1 MAFWAELRLDICAI
15 FLTDV
20 IVNTQPDALIL
31 ADDWSDLA
39 QHRQPEPVD
48 DNRLHRWRLARL
60 REQLEKTGAAM
71 CLLVS
76 PVSLRYAVNYRDY
89 PLFQS
94 HMPQTYAFLSVE
106 GPTVIHGAM
115 SGSSWA
121 DEVRPGRPISFFD
134 GSERLADYAALLA
147 DDAVSYLSE
156 IGTDNRRVA
165 LEYVNP
171 SLTRAFADRGLEVID
186 GVLISEPARVIKS
199 PDEINCIRWA
209 VAVAEHGVARL
220 KQAIQP
226 GVSELKLW
234 GLLNYTNLANNGDW
248 HEGRMLASGP
258 RINPWLQEASPRRV
272 ESGDLVGL
280 DTDMVGPRGYF
291 ADVSRTFLCGPA
303 QATARQRELYRL
315 AWEEISHN
323 LGLICP
329 GISLSEFQK
338 RAYVPAEEFQ
348 QNAYP
353 CVIHG
358 VGMSD
363 EYPQVKPAFRGENP
377 YDGVIEKDM
386 VICVES
392 YMGAPGERD
401 GVKLEQQILV
411 TESGY
416 ELLSTFP
423 LETELLDA

>member
-106 GPTVIHGAM
+106 GSTVIHGAM

-209 VAVAEHGVARL
+209 VAVAEHGIARL

-423 LETELLDA
+423 LEAELLDA

>member
-1 MAFWAELRLDICAI
+1 MTTNPDSLIC
-15 FLTDV
+15 D
-20 IVNTQPDALIL
+20 
-31 ADDWSDLA
+31 DDWSDLT

-48 DNRLHRWRLARL
+48 DERLHRWRLSRL
-60 REQLEKTGAAM
+60 RGQLEKTGAAM

-94 HMPQTYAFLSVE
+94 HMPQTYLFLSME

-115 SGSSWA
+115 GGSSWA
-121 DEVRPGRPISFFD
+121 DDTRAGRPISFFD
-134 GSERLADYAALLA
+134 GAERLGEYAEQLA
-147 DDAVSYLSE
+147 DDVVNYLKE

-165 LEYVNP
+165 VEYINP
-171 SLTRAFADRGLEVID
+171 SITRAFLSRGLEVID

-209 VAVAEHGVARL
+209 VAVAEHGIARL
-220 KQAIQP
+220 KQALRP
-226 GVSELKLW
+226 GVSEVKLW

-258 RINPWLQEASPRRV
+258 RINPWLQEASPREV
-272 ESGDLVGL
+272 QSGDLVGL

-303 QATARQRELYRL
+303 RPTARQRELYQL

-323 LGLICP
+323 LALIRPGL
-329 GISLSEFQK
+329 SLSEFQK
-338 RAYVPAEEFQ
+338 RAYVPAEEFHQ
-348 QNAYP
+348 HAYP

-392 YMGAPGERD
+392 YMGVVGEGD

-411 TESGY
+411 TKSGY
-416 ELLSTFP
+416 ELLSLSP
-423 LETELLDA
+423 LEAELMDA

>member
-1 MAFWAELRLDICAI
+1 
-15 FLTDV
+15 
-20 IVNTQPDALIL
+20 VNRADPDALIL

-39 QHRQPEPVD
+39 RHRQPEPVD
-48 DNRLHRWRLARL
+48 DDRLHRWRLSRL
-60 REQLEKTGAAM
+60 RGQLDKTGAAM

-94 HMPQTYAFLSVE
+94 HMPQAYVFFSAE
-106 GPTVIHGAM
+106 GPTVVHGAM
-115 SGSSWA
+115 AGSAWA
-121 DEVRPGRPISFFD
+121 DEARPGRPISFFD
-134 GSERLADYAALLA
+134 GGERLAEYAALLA
-147 DDAVSYLSE
+147 DDVVSYLSE
-156 IGTDNRRVA
+156 IGTDNCRVA
-165 LEYVNP
+165 LEYINP
-171 SLTRAFADRGLEVID
+171 SITRAFADRGLEVID
-186 GVLISEPARVIKS
+186 GVLISESARVIKS
-199 PDEINCIRWA
+199 TDEINCIRWA
-209 VAVAEHGVARL
+209 VAVAEHGIARL

-258 RINPWLQEASPRRV
+258 RINPWLQEASPRQV

-303 QATARQRELYRL
+303 QPTAKQRELYRL

-323 LGLICP
+323 LGLIHP

-338 RAYVPAEEFQ
+338 RAYVPAEEFH

-363 EYPQVKPAFRGENP
+363 EYPQVKPAFRGDNP

-392 YMGAPGERD
+392 YMGAVGERD

-411 TESGY
+411 TENGY
-416 ELLSTFP
+416 ELMSTFP
-423 LETELLDA
+423 LEAELLDS

>member
-1 MAFWAELRLDICAI
+1 MTTNPDSLICG
-15 FLTDV
+15 DG
-20 IVNTQPDALIL
+20 
-31 ADDWSDLA
+31 WSDLT

-48 DNRLHRWRLARL
+48 DERLHRWRLSRL
-60 REQLEKTGAAM
+60 SGQLEQTGAAM

-94 HMPQTYAFLSVE
+94 HMPQTYLFLSME

-115 SGSSWA
+115 GGSSWA
-121 DEVRPGRPISFFD
+121 DDTRAGRPISFFD
-134 GSERLADYAALLA
+134 GAERLGEYAEQLA
-147 DDAVSYLSE
+147 DDVVNYLKE

-165 LEYVNP
+165 VEYINP
-171 SLTRAFADRGLEVID
+171 SITRAFLSRGLEVID

-209 VAVAEHGVARL
+209 VAVAEHGIDRL
-220 KQAIQP
+220 KQALRP
-226 GVSELKLW
+226 GVSEVQLW

-258 RINPWLQEASPRRV
+258 RINPWLQEASPREV
-272 ESGDLVGL
+272 QSGDLVGL

-291 ADVSRTFLCGPA
+291 ADVSRTFFCGPA
-303 QATARQRELYRL
+303 RATARQRELYQL

-323 LGLICP
+323 LALIRPGL
-329 GISLSEFQK
+329 SLSEFQK
-338 RAYVPAEEFQ
+338 RAYVPPEEFH

-392 YMGAPGERD
+392 YMGAVGEPD
-401 GVKLEQQILV
+401 GVKLEQQVLV
-411 TESGY
+411 TKSGY
-416 ELLSTFP
+416 ELLSLFP
-423 LETELLDA
+423 LEAELMDA

>member
-20 IVNTQPDALIL
+20 IVNTQPDPLIL

-106 GPTVIHGAM
+106 GSTVIHGAM

-209 VAVAEHGVARL
+209 VAVAEHGIARL
-220 KQAIQP
+220 HPAIKP

-303 QATARQRELYRL
+303 QATARQRQLYRL

-423 LETELLDA
+423 LEAELLDA

>member
-1 MAFWAELRLDICAI
+1 MTTNPDSLIC
-15 FLTDV
+15 D
-20 IVNTQPDALIL
+20 
-31 ADDWSDLA
+31 DDWSGLTR
-39 QHRQPEPVD
+39 HRQPEPVD
-48 DNRLHRWRLARL
+48 DERLHRWRLSRL
-60 REQLEKTGAAM
+60 RGQLEKAGAAM

-94 HMPQTYAFLSVE
+94 HMPQTYLFLSME
-106 GPTVIHGAM
+106 GPTAIHGAM
-115 SGSSWA
+115 GGSSWV
-121 DEVRPGRPISFFD
+121 DETRAGRPISFFD
-134 GSERLADYAALLA
+134 GAERLGEYAEQLA
-147 DDAVSYLSE
+147 DDVVNYLKE

-165 LEYVNP
+165 VEYINP
-171 SLTRAFADRGLEVID
+171 SITRAFLSRGLEVID

-209 VAVAEHGVARL
+209 VAVAEHGIARL
-220 KQAIQP
+220 KQVLRP
-226 GVSELKLW
+226 GVSEVKLW

-258 RINPWLQEASPRRV
+258 RINPWLQEASPREV
-272 ESGDLVGL
+272 QSGDLVRL

-303 QATARQRELYRL
+303 RATARQRELYQL

-323 LGLICP
+323 LALIRPGL
-329 GISLSEFQK
+329 SLSEFQK
-338 RAYVPAEEFQ
+338 RAYVPAEEFH

-363 EYPQVKPAFRGENP
+363 EYPQVKPAFGGENP

-392 YMGAPGERD
+392 YMGAVGEPD

-411 TESGY
+411 TKSGY
-416 ELLSTFP
+416 ELLSLSP
-423 LETELLDA
+423 LEAELMDA

>member
-115 SGSSWA
+115 GGSSWA
-121 DEVRPGRPISFFD
+121 DEVRPGRPISFCD

-209 VAVAEHGVARL
+209 VAVAEHGIARL

-303 QATARQRELYRL
+303 QATARQRQLYRL

-423 LETELLDA
+423 LEAELLDA

>member
-1 MAFWAELRLDICAI
+1 MTTNPDSLIC
-15 FLTDV
+15 D
-20 IVNTQPDALIL
+20 
-31 ADDWSDLA
+31 DDWSDLT

-48 DNRLHRWRLARL
+48 DERLHRWRLSRL
-60 REQLEKTGAAM
+60 RGQLEKTGAAM

-94 HMPQTYAFLSVE
+94 HMPQTYLFLSME

-115 SGSSWA
+115 GGSSWA
-121 DEVRPGRPISFFD
+121 DDTRAGRPISFFD
-134 GSERLADYAALLA
+134 GAERLGEYAGQLA
-147 DDAVSYLSE
+147 DDVVNYLKE

-165 LEYVNP
+165 VEYINP
-171 SLTRAFADRGLEVID
+171 SITRAFLSRGLEVID

-209 VAVAEHGVARL
+209 VAVAEHGIARL
-220 KQAIQP
+220 KQALRP
-226 GVSELKLW
+226 GVSEVKLW

-258 RINPWLQEASPRRV
+258 RINPWLQEASPREV
-272 ESGDLVGL
+272 QSGDLVGL

-303 QATARQRELYRL
+303 RPTARQRELYQL

-323 LGLICP
+323 LALIRPGL
-329 GISLSEFQK
+329 SLSEFQK
-338 RAYVPAEEFQ
+338 CAYVPAEEFH

-392 YMGAPGERD
+392 YMGAVGEGD

-411 TESGY
+411 TKSGY
-416 ELLSTFP
+416 ELLSLSP
-423 LETELLDA
+423 LEAELMDA

>member
-1 MAFWAELRLDICAI
+1 MTTNPDSLIC
-15 FLTDV
+15 D
-20 IVNTQPDALIL
+20 
-31 ADDWSDLA
+31 DDWSDLT

-48 DNRLHRWRLARL
+48 DERLHRWRLSRL
-60 REQLEKTGAAM
+60 RGQLEQNGAAM

-94 HMPQTYAFLSVE
+94 HMPQTYVFFSAE

-115 SGSSWA
+115 GGSSWA
-121 DEVRPGRPISFFD
+121 DNTRVGRPISFFD
-134 GSERLADYAALLA
+134 GAERLAEYAEWLA
-147 DDAVSYLSE
+147 DDVVNYLEE

-171 SLTRAFADRGLEVID
+171 SITRAFLSRGLEVID

-209 VAVAEHGVARL
+209 VAVAEHGIARL
-220 KQAIQP
+220 KKAIQP
-226 GVSELKLW
+226 GVTELKLW

-303 QATARQRELYRL
+303 QATARQRELYQL
-315 AWEEISHN
+315 AREEISHN
-323 LGLICP
+323 LALVRP

-338 RAYVPAEEFQ
+338 RAYVPAEEFHR
-348 QNAYP
+348 NAYP

-363 EYPQVKPAFRGENP
+363 EYPQVKPVFRGENP

-392 YMGAPGERD
+392 YMGAVGERD

-423 LETELLDA
+423 LEAELLDA

>member
-1 MAFWAELRLDICAI
+1 MTTNPDSLIC
-15 FLTDV
+15 D
-20 IVNTQPDALIL
+20 
-31 ADDWSDLA
+31 DDWSDLT

-48 DNRLHRWRLARL
+48 DERLHRWRLSRL
-60 REQLEKTGAAM
+60 RGQLEKTGAAM

-94 HMPQTYAFLSVE
+94 HMPQTYLFLSME

-115 SGSSWA
+115 GGSSWA
-121 DEVRPGRPISFFD
+121 DDTRAGRPISFFD
-134 GSERLADYAALLA
+134 GAERLGEYAGQLA
-147 DDAVSYLSE
+147 DDVVNYLKE

-165 LEYVNP
+165 VEYINP
-171 SLTRAFADRGLEVID
+171 SITRAFLSRGLEVID

-209 VAVAEHGVARL
+209 VAVAEHGIARL
-220 KQAIQP
+220 KQALRP
-226 GVSELKLW
+226 GVSEVKLW

-258 RINPWLQEASPRRV
+258 RINPWLQEASPREV
-272 ESGDLVGL
+272 QSGDLVGL

-303 QATARQRELYRL
+303 RPTARQRELYQL

-323 LGLICP
+323 LALIRPGL
-329 GISLSEFQK
+329 SLSEFQK
-338 RAYVPAEEFQ
+338 RAYVPAEEFHQ
-348 QNAYP
+348 HAYP

-392 YMGAPGERD
+392 YMGAVGEGD

-411 TESGY
+411 TKSGY
-416 ELLSTFP
+416 ELLSLSP
-423 LETELLDA
+423 LEAELMDA

>member
-1 MAFWAELRLDICAI
+1 MTTNPDSLIC
-15 FLTDV
+15 D
-20 IVNTQPDALIL
+20 
-31 ADDWSDLA
+31 DDWSDLT

-48 DNRLHRWRLARL
+48 DERLHCWRLSRL
-60 REQLEKTGAAM
+60 RGQLEKTGAAM

-94 HMPQTYAFLSVE
+94 HMPQTYLFLSME

-115 SGSSWA
+115 GGSSWA
-121 DEVRPGRPISFFD
+121 DDTRAGRPISFFD
-134 GSERLADYAALLA
+134 GAECLAEYAEQLA
-147 DDAVSYLSE
+147 DDVVNYLKE

-165 LEYVNP
+165 VEYINP
-171 SLTRAFADRGLEVID
+171 SITRAFLSRGLEVID

-209 VAVAEHGVARL
+209 VAVAEHGIARL
-220 KQAIQP
+220 KQALRP
-226 GVSELKLW
+226 GVSEVKLW

-258 RINPWLQEASPRRV
+258 RINPWLQEASPREV
-272 ESGDLVGL
+272 QSGDLVGL

-303 QATARQRELYRL
+303 RPTARQRELYQL
-315 AWEEISHN
+315 AFEEISHN
-323 LGLICP
+323 LALIRPGL
-329 GISLSEFQK
+329 SLSEFQK
-338 RAYVPAEEFQ
+338 RAYVPAEEFHL
-348 QNAYP
+348 NAYP

-363 EYPQVKPAFRGENP
+363 ESPQVKPAFRGENP
-377 YDGVIEKDM
+377 YDGVIEEDM

-392 YMGAPGERD
+392 YMGAVGEGN

-411 TESGY
+411 TKSGY
-416 ELLSTFP
+416 ELLSLSP
-423 LETELLDA
+423 LEAELMDA

>member
-209 VAVAEHGVARL
+209 VAVAEHGIARL
-220 KQAIQP
+220 KQTIQP

-258 RINPWLQEASPRRV
+258 QINPWLQEASPRRV

-423 LETELLDA
+423 LEAELLDA

>member
-1 MAFWAELRLDICAI
+1 MTTNPDSLIC
-15 FLTDV
+15 D
-20 IVNTQPDALIL
+20 
-31 ADDWSDLA
+31 DDWSDLT

-48 DNRLHRWRLARL
+48 DERLHRWRLSRL
-60 REQLEKTGAAM
+60 RGQLEKTGAAM

-94 HMPQTYAFLSVE
+94 HMPQTYLFLSME

-115 SGSSWA
+115 WGSSWA
-121 DEVRPGRPISFFD
+121 DDTRAGRPISFFD
-134 GSERLADYAALLA
+134 GAERLGEYAEQLA
-147 DDAVSYLSE
+147 DDVVNYLKE

-165 LEYVNP
+165 VEYINP
-171 SLTRAFADRGLEVID
+171 SITRAFLSRGIELID

-209 VAVAEHGVARL
+209 VAVAEHGIARL
-220 KQAIQP
+220 KQALRP
-226 GVSELKLW
+226 GVSEVKLW

-258 RINPWLQEASPRRV
+258 RINPWLQEASPREV
-272 ESGDLVGL
+272 QSGDLVGL

-303 QATARQRELYRL
+303 RATARQRELYQL

-323 LGLICP
+323 LAVIRPGL
-329 GISLSEFQK
+329 SLSEFQK
-338 RAYVPAEEFQ
+338 RAYVPAEEFHQ
-348 QNAYP
+348 HAYP

-392 YMGAPGERD
+392 YMGAVGEPD

-411 TESGY
+411 TKSGY
-416 ELLSTFP
+416 ELLSLSP
-423 LETELLDA
+423 LEAELMDA